1 MAAVP
6 LMGRTL
12 HTQINYAQIHTN
24 YRKTHIRKEKDT
36 QTETYIENCDS
47 GTQPLTVYYNLISI
61 QKVNRCIRK
70 NTLKMSA

>member
-47 GTQPLTVYYNLISI
+47 GTQPTGPKGPRPEAEKLKLI
-61 QKVNRCIRK
+61 R
-70 NTLKMSA
+70 SALW